1 MSPML
6 KGLAYRAGLDTR
18 HDGIVLTRQVDA
30 AEALNN
36 FGESIVM
43 DIIHQIDD
51 YDFKID
57 PDELIIKLEQR
68 YFQRSK

>member
-6 KGLAYRAGLDTR
+6 KGLMYNAGLDTR
-18 HDGIVLTRQVDA
+18 HDGIVLTRQVNA

-51 YDFKID
+51 YDSNKID
-57 PDELIIKLEQR
+57 PDQLIIKLMQR
-68 YFQRSK
+68 YFQS